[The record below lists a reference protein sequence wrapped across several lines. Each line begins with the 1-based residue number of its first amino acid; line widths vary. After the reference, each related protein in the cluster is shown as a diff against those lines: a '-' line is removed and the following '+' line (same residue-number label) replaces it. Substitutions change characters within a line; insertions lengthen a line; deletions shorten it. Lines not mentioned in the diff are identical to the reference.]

1 MLFQAILGSLNWK
14 IFCCPTMVAN
24 IYNKFYDF
32 HSEKSYVIFEKLYT
46 SNPGI
51 ITLLIFYSKIMQKRC
66 TKN

>member
-1 MLFQAILGSLNWK
+1 MLFQAILGCLNWK
-14 IFCCPTMVAN
+14 IFN

-32 HSEKSYVIFEKLYT
+32 HSEKSQVIFEKLYT

-51 ITLLIFYSKIMQKRC
+51 ITLLFYSKIMLKRC

>member
-1 MLFQAILGSLNWK
+1 
-14 IFCCPTMVAN
+14 MVDN

>member
-32 HSEKSYVIFEKLYT
+32 HSEKSCHFWKVIYIKPWYYYIIDILFKNYAEK
-46 SNPGI
+46 
-51 ITLLIFYSKIMQKRC
+51 MH
-66 TKN
+66 